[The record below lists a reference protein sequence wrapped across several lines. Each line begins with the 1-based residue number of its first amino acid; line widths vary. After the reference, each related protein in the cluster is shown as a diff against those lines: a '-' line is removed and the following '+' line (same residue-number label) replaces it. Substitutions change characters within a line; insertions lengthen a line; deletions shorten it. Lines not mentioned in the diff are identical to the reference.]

1 MEDKYISKRYW
12 NLKPSAMAAAA
23 ALSPRDDLINLTL
36 GDPDLNTDERVIKL
50 AMEDAFKG
58 HTHYTTQRGDEE
70 LREAIVRLYKEDY
83 DMDVADEEIF
93 VETSGNLAMFLALEA
108 TIDEGDEVL
117 LIEPYYTP
125 YPDQIEMVGGVPVS
139 VPTSPE
145 NGFQVTPADIEAKIM
160 PRTKA
165 IIVNTPCNPTGVC
178 MTLETLTGI
187 ADMAKKH
194 DLLVIADD
202 IYTAYCYHSK
212 FIPIASLPGMRERTI
227 IINSFS
233 KNYIMTGW
241 RLGNLIAPPKMTQ
254 LFADINE
261 NLVTSAPAPSQRAG
275 IYAIQ
280 LRKDIQDKA
289 VGEFR
294 SRVEYAAERIK
305 NIPGMRCMTP
315 QGTFYIFA
323 DIRPSGL
330 TSEEAVAVLRQKAG
344 VAMLPG
350 SAFGASGEGFIRI
363 CCTKKID
370 VLKEAFDRIEKLPE
384 FMA

>member
-23 ALSPRDDLINLTL
+23 AMSPRDDLINLTI
-36 GDPDLNTDERVIKL
+36 GDPDLNTDDRVIKL
-50 AMEDAFKG
+50 AMEDAYKG

-70 LREAIVRLYKEDY
+70 LREAIIRLYKEDY
-83 DMDVADEEIF
+83 DMDITDEEIF
-93 VETSGNLAMFLALEA
+93 VEASGNLAMFLALEA

-117 LIEPYYTP
+117 IIEPYYTP
-125 YPDQIEMVGGVPVS
+125 YPDQVSMVGGVPVS
-139 VPTSPE
+139 VPTSPD
-145 NGFQVTPADIEAKIM
+145 NGFQVTPADIEAKIT

-202 IYTAYCYHSK
+202 IYTAFCYHSE
-212 FIPIASLPGMRERTI
+212 FVPIASLPGMRERTI

-241 RLGNLIAPPKMTQ
+241 RLGNLIAPPRMTQ
-254 LFADINE
+254 LLADINE
-261 NLVTSAPAPSQRAG
+261 NLVTTAPAISQRGG
-275 IYAIQ
+275 IYAIG
-280 LRKDIQDKA
+280 LRKSIQEKA

-294 SRVEYAAERIK
+294 RRVEYVAERIK
-305 NIPGMRCMTP
+305 SIPGMRCMAP

-330 TSEEAVAVLRQKAG
+330 TSEQAVAVLRQKAG
-344 VAMLPG
+344 VATLPG
-350 SAFGASGEGFIRI
+350 NAFGQSGEGFIRI
-363 CCTKKID
+363 SCTKNVD

>member
-1 MEDKYISKRYW
+1 
-12 NLKPSAMAAAA
+12 
-23 ALSPRDDLINLTL
+23 
-36 GDPDLNTDERVIKL
+36 
-50 AMEDAFKG
+50 
-58 HTHYTTQRGDEE
+58 
-70 LREAIVRLYKEDY
+70 
-83 DMDVADEEIF
+83 MDVADEEIF

-125 YPDQIEMVGGVPVS
+125 YPDQVSMVGGVPVG

-145 NGFQVTPADIEAKIM
+145 NGFQVTPADIEAKITSH
-160 PRTKA
+160 TKA

-178 MTLETLTGI
+178 MTEETLTGI

-202 IYTAYCYHSK
+202 IYTAYSYHSP
-212 FIPIASLPGMRERTI
+212 FIPIASLPGMRDRTI

-261 NLVTSAPAPSQRAG
+261 NLVTTAPAISQRGG

-280 LRKDIQDKA
+280 LRKSIQEKA
-289 VGEFR
+289 IGEFR
-294 SRVEYAAERIK
+294 RRVEYVADRIK
-305 NIPGMRCMTP
+305 DIPGMRCMAP

-330 TSEEAVAVLRQKAG
+330 TSQQAVDVLRQKAG
-344 VAMLPG
+344 VATLPG
-350 SAFGASGEGFIRI
+350 NAFGPSGEGFVRI
-363 CCTKKID
+363 SCTKNVE

-384 FMA
+384 FKA

>member
-1 MEDKYISKRYW
+1 MEDKYIAKRYW
-12 NLKPSAMAAAA
+12 NLKPSAMAAASA
-23 ALSPRDDLINLTL
+23 MSPRDDLINLTV

-50 AMEDAFKG
+50 AMEDALKG

-70 LREAIVRLYKEDY
+70 LRAEISKFYKEEFN
-83 DMDVADEEIF
+83 MDVADEEIF
-93 VETSGNLAMFLALEA
+93 VETAGNLAMFLAVEA

-117 LIEPYYTP
+117 IIEPYYTP

-145 NGFQVTPADIEAKIM
+145 NGFQVTPADIEAKITS
-160 PRTKA
+160 RTKA

-178 MTLETLTGI
+178 LTEETLKGI
-187 ADMAKKH
+187 ADMAIKH

-227 IINSFS
+227 IVNTFS

-241 RLGNLIAPPKMTQ
+241 RLGNLIAPPRMAQ

-261 NLVTSAPAPSQRAG
+261 NVVFTAPSVSQRAG
-275 IYAIQ
+275 IYAIR
-280 LRKDIQDKA
+280 LRKEIQKEA
-289 VGEFR
+289 IGEFR
-294 SRVEYAAERIK
+294 RRVEYVAERIQS
-305 NIPGMRCMTP
+305 IPGMRCMTP

-330 TSEEAVAVLRQKAG
+330 TSQQAVDVLKQKAG
-344 VAMLPG
+344 VATLPG
-350 SAFGASGEGFIRI
+350 TAFGPSGEGFVRI
-363 CCTKKID
+363 SCTKGID

-384 FMA
+384 FLA